1 MILPIYLYGQPVLRK
16 VAQDIPNDYPNLKEL
31 IDNMFETMYNADG
44 IGLAAPQIGRDIRLF
59 VIDLEVLAEDD
70 PKYAGFKKV
79 FINPRIIEYNGEIV
93 KMEEGCLSIPGINE
107 GVDREEKIRIQYFN
121 ENFVQHDEVYD
132 AFFARCIQHEYD
144 HIEGILFIDKI
155 SGIRKQLI
163 KSKLNNLI
171 KGRVNCRYRV
181 KSVEGKTK

>member
-16 VAQDIPNDYPNLKEL
+16 VAKDIPNDYPKLKEL

-44 IGLAAPQIGRDIRLF
+44 VGLAAPQIGLDIRLF
-59 VIDLEVLAEDD
+59 VIDLEPLAEDE
-70 PKYAGFKKV
+70 PRYAGFKKV
-79 FINPRIIEYNGEIV
+79 FINPKIVEYTGEIV

-107 GVDREEKIRIQYFN
+107 AVEREATIRIQYAD
-121 ENFVQHDEVYD
+121 ENFVLHDEEYTD
-132 AFFARCIQHEYD
+132 FFARCIQNEYD
-144 HIEGILFIDKI
+144 HIEGQLFVDKI

-171 KGRVNCRYRV
+171 KGKVNCRYRV
-181 KSVEGKTK
+181 KAVEGKR